1 MLQYQ
6 FNLRDLDLSEGFFN
20 DDQTDRLLETIIEAE
35 MFGSLTTLNLFESL
49 DLDSLDTDKSVKL
62 LAQLLA
68 TAPNLKLVDITVNTV
83 Y

>member
-6 FNLRDLDLSEGFFN
+6 VNLRDLDLSEGFFN
-20 DDQTDRLLETIIEAE
+20 CDQTDRLLETIIEAE

-49 DLDSLDTDKSVKL
+49 DLDTDKSIKL

-68 TAPNLKLVDITVNTV
+68 TAPNLKLVDITVNPV